1 MAENLVIVESP
12 GKVKSIGKFLGKG
25 YKVEASIGHIRD
37 LPKSQI
43 GVDIENN
50 FEPKYITIRG
60 KGDVISKLK
69 KEAKSAKKI
78 YLATDPDREGEA
90 ISWHLA
96 HILNIDDGQ
105 KCRVSF
111 NEITQNA
118 VKNALKQPREIDM
131 NLVDAQQARRVLD
144 RIVGYKISPLLWK
157 KVKKGLSAGR
167 VQSVATKMI
176 CDREKEIEAFTPEE
190 YWSIVSN
197 LEKPNTSP
205 TFEAKFYGTK
215 KEKIELTNGEQV
227 NAILEE
233 VAKSKY
239 IVQKVKEQE
248 KKRAAAA
255 PFITSTLQQ
264 EASRKLGFTTKKT
277 MMVAQKLY
285 EGVDI
290 KGRGSVGLIT
300 YMRTD
305 STRISQ
311 EAQTEARTYI
321 IKKYGEEYIP
331 EVPKVYKNKSASQ
344 DAHEAIR
351 PSYADLTPDDIKDS
365 LTPEQYKVY
374 KLIWS
379 RFIASQMSS
388 AVYDTVNADISVG
401 EYLFKASGSK
411 IKFPG
416 FMVLYIEGKDEES
429 DDETNNLPQLF
440 EGDELILKGNL
451 PKQHFTQ
458 PPPRYTEATLVKALE
473 ERGIGRPSTYAPTIS
488 TILSRGYVIKDKKI
502 LMPTELGN
510 IVNEI
515 MVKHFKDIVNA
526 EFTAQMENKLD
537 AVAEGEKAWK
547 NVLEEFY
554 DPFKTVLNEAEESI
568 GNVELPV
575 EVSDIQ
581 CEKCG
586 RFMVVK
592 QGRFGKFLACP
603 GFPECRN
610 TKAIVEDAGVLCPIC
625 QGRVLVKKTRKGRKY
640 IGCEKNPECTF
651 MSWDMPSNEICP
663 ICGAFML
670 QKSSGKKMAL
680 YCSNEKC
687 SSNADSAMK
696 KESASE
702 KAAAKKKTAVNK
714 EAVAKKKT
722 AAKKDSATK
731 KKTTEKKESA
741 TKEKNAVKKEATAK
755 KKTVAKKDSATKK
768 KTTDKTEAE
777 AKKKTTEKDSATK
790 EKTAVK
796 KEATVKK
803 KTKV

>member
-1 MAENLVIVESP
+1 MADNLVIVESP

-25 YKVEASIGHIRD
+25 YKVEASIGHVRD

-60 KGDVISKLK
+60 KGEVISKLK
-69 KEAKSAKKI
+69 KEAKAAKKV

-96 HILNIDDGQ
+96 HILNIDEGQ
-105 KCRVSF
+105 KCRVTF
-111 NEITQNA
+111 NEITKNA
-118 VKNALKQPREIDM
+118 VKNALKQPREIDI

-144 RIVGYKISPLLWK
+144 RIVGYQISPLLWK

-176 CDREKEIEAFTPEE
+176 CDRESEIEEFVPEE
-190 YWSIVSN
+190 YWSIVST
-197 LEKPNTSP
+197 LEKPNASP
-205 TFEAKFYGTK
+205 TFVAKFYGTK
-215 KEKIELTNGEQV
+215 KEKIELKNGEQV
-227 NAILEE
+227 NAILDEI
-233 VAKSKY
+233 AKSKY

-248 KKRAAAA
+248 KKRAPAA

-264 EASRKLGFTTKKT
+264 EASRKLGYSTKKT
-277 MMVAQKLY
+277 MLVAQKLY
-285 EGVDI
+285 EGVEI

-305 STRISQ
+305 STRISE
-311 EAQTEARTYI
+311 EAQSEARNYI
-321 IKKYGEEYIP
+321 NNRYGTEYVP
-331 EVPKVYKNKSASQ
+331 ENPKVYKNKSASQ

-351 PSYADLTPDDIKDS
+351 PTYIDLTPDEIKES
-365 LTPEQYKVY
+365 LTTEQYKIY

-388 AVYDTVNADISVG
+388 AIYDTVNADISVG

-429 DDETNNLPQLF
+429 DDESNNLPQLF
-440 EGDELILKGNL
+440 EGDILELKNNL

-473 ERGIGRPSTYAPTIS
+473 EMGIGRPSTYAPTIS
-488 TILSRGYVIKDKKI
+488 TIQSRGYVIKDKKC
-502 LMPTELGN
+502 LVPTELGK

-515 MVKHFKDIVNA
+515 MKKHFKDIVNA
-526 EFTAQMENKLD
+526 EFTAQMEDKLD

-547 NVLEEFY
+547 EVIKEFY
-554 DPFKTVLNEAEESI
+554 DPFKIVLSEAEESI
-568 GNVELPV
+568 GNVEIPV

-592 QGRFGKFLACP
+592 QGKFGKFLACP

-610 TKAIVEDAGVLCPIC
+610 TKPIVEDAGVLCPIC
-625 QGRVLVKKTRKGRKY
+625 QGKVLIKKTRKGRKY
-640 IGCEKNPECTF
+640 IGCERNPECPF
-651 MSWDMPSNEICP
+651 MSWDMPSNENCP
-663 ICGAFML
+663 VCGAFML
-670 QKSSGKKMAL
+670 QKTSGKKVVL

-687 SSNADSAMK
+687 PSNAESEAK
-696 KESASE
+696 KELAKEGRITDTEELKDEFIANDEPSEMTNVMEKSESVENDENSDKTKSAKKR
-702 KAAAKKKTAVNK
+702 KAAEKKATTKKKSTEEKETAK
-714 EAVAKKKT
+714 RE
-722 AAKKDSATK
+722 
-731 KKTTEKKESA
+731 KTTEKKK
-741 TKEKNAVKKEATAK
+741 TTAK
-755 KKTVAKKDSATKK
+755 KESAGKK
-768 KTTDKTEAE
+768 KTI
-777 AKKKTTEKDSATK
+777 AK
-790 EKTAVK
+790 
-796 KEATVKK
+796 
-803 KTKV
+803 